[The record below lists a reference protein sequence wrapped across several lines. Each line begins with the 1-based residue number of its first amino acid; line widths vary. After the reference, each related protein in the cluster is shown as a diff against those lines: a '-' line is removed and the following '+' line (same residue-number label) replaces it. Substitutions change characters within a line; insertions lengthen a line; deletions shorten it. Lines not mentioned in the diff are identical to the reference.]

1 MKNLLLLKDIAVLE
15 LYAHL
20 GRGNCAEYI
29 HLHANRLRA
38 MATGEFRKYRVSVH
52 YDNLESMARSYGE
65 LSLNFINREKIYQLS
80 SCVCFISR
88 RFNKLNYII
97 NFINSN

>member
-15 LYAHL
+15 MYAHL

-65 LSLNFINREKIYQLS
+65 LSLT
-80 SCVCFISR
+80 
-88 RFNKLNYII
+88 
-97 NFINSN
+97 FINSPDVNPKRWYKLLNRVKTAIRDNYK

>member
-20 GRGNCAEYI
+20 GRPHCAEYI
-29 HLHANRLRA
+29 HMHANRLRA
-38 MATGEFRKYRVSVH
+38 MVTGEFRKYRVPLF

-65 LSLNFINREKIYQLS
+65 LSLT
-80 SCVCFISR
+80 
-88 RFNKLNYII
+88 
-97 NFINSN
+97 FINSPDVLPKTRWYKLLNRVRTAIRDNYK

>member
-1 MKNLLLLKDIAVLE
+1 MKKLLLLKDIAVLE

-20 GRGNCAEYI
+20 GRPNCAEYI

-65 LSLNFINREKIYQLS
+65 LSLT
-80 SCVCFISR
+80 
-88 RFNKLNYII
+88 
-97 NFINSN
+97 FINSPDVKLKRWHKLLNRVREAIRNNYK